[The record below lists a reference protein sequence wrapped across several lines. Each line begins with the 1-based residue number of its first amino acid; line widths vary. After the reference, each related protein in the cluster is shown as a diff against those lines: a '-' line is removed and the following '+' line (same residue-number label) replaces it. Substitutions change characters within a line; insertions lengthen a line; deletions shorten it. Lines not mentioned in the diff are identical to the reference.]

1 MIGLL
6 SLGHYPNVCIHK
18 EKRRVLTTES
28 RAALIHKSSV
38 NCNSRFRDVQFPLPL
53 FVFAEKIRTKAVSC
67 KTMSNVTPLH
77 LLLFGS
83 RKVQVFLDSASGQ
96 PLVRLDNWIT
106 LQMEPRTVA
115 KILSLRPALDRLIF
129 DVCCRPELAA
139 DLGPTNSPLIRVIDS
154 LCHFRAADFRR
165 AETTSASAAVAG
177 YVSSSTTDR
186 VKLWQLL

>member
-1 MIGLL
+1 
-6 SLGHYPNVCIHK
+6 
-18 EKRRVLTTES
+18 
-28 RAALIHKSSV
+28 
-38 NCNSRFRDVQFPLPL
+38 
-53 FVFAEKIRTKAVSC
+53 
-67 KTMSNVTPLH
+67 MSNVTPLH